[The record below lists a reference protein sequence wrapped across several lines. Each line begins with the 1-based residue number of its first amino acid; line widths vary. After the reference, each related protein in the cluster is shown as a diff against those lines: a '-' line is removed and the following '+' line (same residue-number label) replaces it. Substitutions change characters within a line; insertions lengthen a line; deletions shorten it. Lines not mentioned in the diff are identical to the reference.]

1 MVVLAASS
9 GDFTLMVRVALDKS
23 KIISL
28 QSSGYALHRLVAAK
42 LRTFSFDDQIAGE
55 AIVVKA
61 CVCWL
66 IILFL

>member
-1 MVVLAASS
+1 
-9 GDFTLMVRVALDKS
+9 MVRVALDKS

-28 QSSGYALHRLVAAK
+28 QSSEYALRRLVAAK
-42 LRTFSFDDQIAGE
+42 LRTFSFDDQIVGE

-61 CVCWL
+61 CVRWF

>member
-1 MVVLAASS
+1 
-9 GDFTLMVRVALDKS
+9 MVRIALDES

-28 QSSGYALHRLVAAK
+28 QSSEYALRRLVAAK

-61 CVCWL
+61 CVRWF

>member
-1 MVVLAASS
+1 MVASAASS
-9 GDFTLMVRVALDKS
+9 GDFMLMVRVILDEFKT
-23 KIISL
+23 ISL
-28 QSSGYALHRLVAAK
+28 QSSGYALRRLVAVK